1 MPERCPECDSVVV
14 KNDDDAMHRCPNASC
29 PAQFYELLKH
39 FVGKN
44 AANIDGLGER
54 WCGILI
60 EQGMVSDVSGLYRLE
75 KDKLLALDRMGDKL
89 ATKIMSNIE
98 ASKNRPLPRMLFAL
112 GITHVGAEVADLL
125 AQNYL
130 GIEGLAKAPEEDLTL
145 IEGIGP
151 KIAESIVSWFQDAD
165 NRAVVEKLLA
175 AGVRLRQDSLPM
187 IPAAAPSGDSPFGGL
202 TFVVTGTLS
211 AFSRSE
217 AEARIK
223 GLGGKVTSSV
233 TKKTN
238 YVVAGESPG
247 SKVATA
253 EKLGTPILDEATF
266 LRLLESPTD
275 AWAEER
281 QGSLV

>member
-1 MPERCPECDSVVV
+1 M
-14 KNDDDAMHRCPNASC
+14 
-29 PAQFYELLKH
+29 
-39 FVGKN
+39 
-44 AANIDGLGER
+44 
-54 WCGILI
+54 
-60 EQGMVSDVSGLYRLE
+60 
-75 KDKLLALDRMGDKL
+75 
-89 ATKIMSNIE
+89 
-98 ASKNRPLPRMLFAL
+98 
-112 GITHVGAEVADLL
+112 
-125 AQNYL
+125 
-130 GIEGLAKAPEEDLTL
+130 
-145 IEGIGP
+145 
-151 KIAESIVSWFQDAD
+151 
-165 NRAVVEKLLA
+165 
-175 AGVRLRQDSLPM
+175 
-187 IPAAAPSGDSPFGGL
+187 
-202 TFVVTGTLS
+202 VTGTLS

-238 YVVAGESPG
+238 YIVAGESPG